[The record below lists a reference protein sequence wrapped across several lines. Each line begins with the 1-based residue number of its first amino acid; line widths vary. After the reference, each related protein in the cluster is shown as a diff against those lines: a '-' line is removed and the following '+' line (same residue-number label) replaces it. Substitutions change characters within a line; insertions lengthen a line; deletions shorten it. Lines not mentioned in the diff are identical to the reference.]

1 MKKIVLIVIFCII
14 LLAIFCNKTES
25 FTNTIIKLIDH
36 DFYQIKDAID
46 QVAYNEYYNALNK
59 IGENNI
65 KIIIDTFKESIKK
78 DSMQEQKNAFESNIF
93 IKSIFKDEAINLS
106 DNFKQ
111 SLFIELREAN
121 LFDRNLNMIP
131 LRLYVSE
138 KIVSKENMKK
148 IIDKLNNIELKKI
161 TSFFI
166 LYLLKYYDISQPNHK
181 QNEKIL
187 RFTKE
192 TPTIDEINSTIQKN
206 PSVFFN

>member
-1 MKKIVLIVIFCII
+1 M
-14 LLAIFCNKTES
+14 
-25 FTNTIIKLIDH
+25 
-36 DFYQIKDAID
+36 YQIKDAID
-46 QVAYNEYYNALNK
+46 KVAYNEYYHALEK

-78 DSMQEQKNAFESNIF
+78 DSMQEQKKNFESNIF
-93 IKSIFKDEAINLS
+93 IITIFTNEEIGLS

-111 SLFIELREAN
+111 SLFIELSEAN
-121 LFDRNLNMIP
+121 LLDRNINMIP
-131 LRLYVSE
+131 LRLYASE
-138 KIVSKENMKK
+138 KIVSKENMEK
-148 IIDKLNNIELKKI
+148 IINKLNNIELKKI

-181 QNEKIL
+181 ENEKIL

-192 TPTIDEINSTIQKN
+192 TPTLNEINELIKKR